1 MGELLAPLS
10 GRAAELKKS
19 LEDFVETKCIPAE
32 ELFESQLGQG
42 ANRWKVVPAVME
54 ELKVEARRRGLWNLW
69 LPKEFP
75 QGAGLTNSEYAVLAE
90 VTGRSALAPE
100 ACNCSAPDT
109 GNMEVLLRYGTP
121 AQKNRWL
128 DPLLRGEIR
137 SAFLMTEPA
146 VASSDATN
154 VSCTFRRRPASK
166 GGGYVV
172 DGVKWW
178 SSGAMDPRCAVAIVL
193 GKIVEEEEEEE
204 GEGAGGSRSGS
215 GSGGSGGGGGGRPR
229 GRRTQQTMLLVPMDA
244 PGVRIV
250 RALTVFGY
258 DDAPHGH
265 AEVALEG
272 VEVRKFTGREGG
284 REGELPPYFGSSRST
299 RTYLFPYLSS
309 SFPSFHHQFRGG
321 GAGGSR
327 RAAAGR
333 GSRVRHRAGTA
344 RAGPRAPLHAGH
356 RPHGA
361 GPPGGRRPRRRP
373 HPRGLRTGGCVP
385 SFGGSGF

>member
-90 VTGRSALAPE
+90 VPGRSALAPE

-284 REGELPPYFGSSRST
+284 REGGRESFLLISVPHAQRALTSSPIFPLPSLHFTINFG
-299 RTYLFPYLSS
+299 
-309 SFPSFHHQFRGG
+309 
-321 GAGGSR
+321 
-327 RAAAGR
+327 
-333 GSRVRHRAGTA
+333 
-344 RAGPRAPLHAGH
+344 
-356 RPHGA
+356 
-361 GPPGGRRPRRRP
+361 GGRRWVPTRCCWARVAGSTSRRD
-373 HPRGLRTGGCVP
+373 G
-385 SFGGSGF
+385 